1 MRKLTTL
8 AVMATFALVIQTGV
22 ISDARAF
29 SFGSFNFSD
38 SWGDGWGD
46 GWGTGS
52 GYYDPRWD
60 RYPPPGYNRNRWN
73 NAGPWDRGNSRSG
86 FGWGNRNGPRWGAPP
101 PPWAVPPYWRNAP
114 GYYPPARNNQAAPD
128 NPAPDRTPAK

>member
-1 MRKLTTL
+1 MKKLISL
-8 AVMATFALVIQTGV
+8 AMTIAFTMVVQLAI
-22 ISDARAF
+22 IPDARAF

-52 GYYDPRWD
+52 RYYDPRWD
-60 RYPPPGYNRNRWN
+60 RYPPPGYGGNRWN
-73 NAGPWDRGNSRSG
+73 NAGPWDRGYSGSG
-86 FGWGNRNGPRWGAPP
+86 FSWGNRNRPRWGAPP